1 MISKAEVQI
10 AKQFFQGIVS
20 GLTVEIAEGKM
31 FSLKNEDGDE
41 KHYSL
46 KKADNSIE
54 FEVFNESS
62 EVTSL
67 TKIINNRIF
76 QASLKQFNTQNTSS
90 KLSVDSTDGNRTTDP
105 QLLKANKDAKETLAK
120 LEAVFRCCDQMVDDA
135 RNEVTKELTTISEH
149 AEIIK
154 ETLSNVNQLIKEY
167 GVNMTGE
174 EKSAIDAMNSEQLS
188 FKQAIEVASI
198 IALSAKTKSAKIAS
212 DHANDHS

>member
-1 MISKAEVQI
+1 MISETEVQI

-31 FSLKNEDGDE
+31 FSLKNEQGDE

-54 FEVFNESS
+54 FKVFNESS

-67 TKIINNRIF
+67 TEIINNRIF
-76 QASLKQFNTQNTSS
+76 QTSLKQLNTQNTSS
-90 KLSVDSTDGNRTTDP
+90 KLSADSPDGNKATDP
-105 QLLKANKDAKETLAK
+105 QLLKANRDAEEILAR
-120 LEAVFRCCDQMVDDA
+120 LNAVFRCCDQMVDGA
-135 RNEVTKELTTISEH
+135 RNEVTKGLKTISEH
-149 AEIIK
+149 AERIQD
-154 ETLSNVNQLIKEY
+154 TLSNVNKLIEEY
-167 GVNMTGE
+167 GINVTGE

-212 DHANDHS
+212 DYANDHS